1 MADEVRR
8 DKRKVAI
15 LTVNSNVVV
24 PVVAV
29 FNKIKPAE
37 LWIVYFEQDRVC
49 NVFCLCLIP
58 DHISAT

>member
-1 MADEVRR
+1 M
-8 DKRKVAI
+8 AI

-37 LWIVYFEQDRVC
+37 LWIVYFEQDRAR
-49 NVFCLCLIP
+49 NFFGLCLIP